1 MSLSIYV
8 KVSFAISPYDVRLFP
23 MILQRSSTIDQV
35 KPYDFE
41 LVVETLYSD
50 SFYA

>member
-8 KVSFAISPYDVRLFP
+8 KVSFAISPYAVRLFP
-23 MILQRSSTIDQV
+23 MILQRSSIIDHQV

-41 LVVETLYSD
+41 LVVETLAIV
-50 SFYA
+50 FYA